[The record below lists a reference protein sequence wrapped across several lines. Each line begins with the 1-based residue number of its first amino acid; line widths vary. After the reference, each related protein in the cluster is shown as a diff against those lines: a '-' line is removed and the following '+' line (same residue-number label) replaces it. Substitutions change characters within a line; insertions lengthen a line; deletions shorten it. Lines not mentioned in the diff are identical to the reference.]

1 MKITSVHNNL
11 VKYWVSLKNK
21 KVRDKERKF
30 IIEGDHLIN
39 EAKKNNLIE
48 YIISCVD
55 IDADYFVTKEIM
67 ERFLDYEN
75 IYLLSMDLNAYG
87 RFRTRMWKI
96 DITKHLVLRERY
108 IEWMN
113 KLGYPKFNTTSD
125 QPSVNFQLFPP
136 HSGTEESFA
145 RHGNGRS
152 NGFSKLEIQLENCEG
167 AELVFR
173 ADENEQGII
182 VISKF

>member
-1 MKITSVHNNL
+1 
-11 VKYWVSLKNK
+11 
-21 KVRDKERKF
+21 
-30 IIEGDHLIN
+30 
-39 EAKKNNLIE
+39 
-48 YIISCVD
+48 
-55 IDADYFVTKEIM
+55 M

-125 QPSVNFQLFPP
+125 QPSVNFQLF
-136 HSGTEESFA
+136 
-145 RHGNGRS
+145 
-152 NGFSKLEIQLENCEG
+152 LL
-167 AELVFR
+167 
-173 ADENEQGII
+173 I
-182 VISKF
+182 VAQKNLLQDMEMVAQMVLAN